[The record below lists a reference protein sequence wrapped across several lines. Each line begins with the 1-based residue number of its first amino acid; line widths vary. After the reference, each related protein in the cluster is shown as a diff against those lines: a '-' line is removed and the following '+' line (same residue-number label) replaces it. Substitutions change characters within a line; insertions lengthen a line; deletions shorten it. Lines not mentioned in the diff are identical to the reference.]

1 VSNIKSILASG
12 GNQILSVA
20 PDDNILETLKKLSE
34 YGVGALLVLEHD
46 NLVGIVSERDY
57 ARKVILEGKNSTDTK
72 VKEIMTPNPIT
83 VGANDSLKT
92 CMETMTNNHIR
103 HLPVV
108 DNGKILGVLSNRD
121 LLKAVISQQEF
132 LIDQLES
139 YIQTGQM

>member
-1 VSNIKSILASG
+1 MSNIKSILAGG
-12 GNQILSVA
+12 GNRVLSVA
-20 PDDNILETLKKLSE
+20 PDDSILDTLKKLSE
-34 YGVGALLVLEHD
+34 YEVGALLVLEQG

-57 ARKVILEGKNSTDTK
+57 ARKVILAGKNSTDTK

-83 VGANDSLKT
+83 VGVNDSLKT

-108 DNGKILGVLSNRD
+108 DQGKILGVISNRD

-132 LIDQLES
+132 LIEQLEN

>member
-1 VSNIKSILASG
+1 MSNIKSILAGG
-12 GNQILSVA
+12 GNRVLSVA
-20 PDDNILETLKKLSE
+20 PDDSILDTLKKLSE
-34 YGVGALLVLEHD
+34 YEVGALLVLEQG

-57 ARKVILEGKNSTDTK
+57 ARKVILEGRSSADTM

-83 VGANDSLKT
+83 VGVNDSLKT

-108 DNGKILGVLSNRD
+108 DQGKILGVISNRD

-132 LIDQLES
+132 LIEQLEN

>member
-1 VSNIKSILASG
+1 MTNIKSILASS
-12 GNQILSVA
+12 GNRILSVA
-20 PDDNILETLKKLSE
+20 PDDNILETLKKLAK
-34 YGVGALLVLEHD
+34 YGVGALLVMEND

-57 ARKVILEGKNSTDTK
+57 ARKVILEGKNSTDCK
-72 VKEIMTPNPIT
+72 VKEIMTSNPIT

-108 DNGKILGVLSNRD
+108 DHGKILGVLSNRD